1 MPIGFSCT
9 YVIFAIPAKKIN
21 NEVVKKVHKSWDLP
35 QASLCR
41 SYPHAVD
48 I

>member
-1 MPIGFSCT
+1 MGYSCT
-9 YVIFAIPAKKIN
+9 YVIFVISAKKIN

-35 QASLCR
+35 LASLCR
-41 SYPHAVD
+41 PYPHAVD